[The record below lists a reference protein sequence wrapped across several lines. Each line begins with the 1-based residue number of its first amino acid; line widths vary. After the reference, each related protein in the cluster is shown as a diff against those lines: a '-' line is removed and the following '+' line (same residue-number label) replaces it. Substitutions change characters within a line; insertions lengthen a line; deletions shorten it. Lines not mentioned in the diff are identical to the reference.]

1 MLHGVIILAFY
12 SGIAQGGALGDLLSA
27 WEQAGLF
34 SYLLPFL
41 LIFAMVFGILTKM
54 KIFKEAKAVN
64 AIIALA
70 VALMALQFGFVP
82 SFFSEIFPRLGVGL
96 AVILGVLIVVG
107 FFIDPESNLINYILL
122 GIGVVT
128 IAIVIIQSAG
138 ALGWASGSWW
148 EDNWQIVVGAIFIFI
163 LIAVV
168 IGSANPNKKE
178 PPKYRPFYAR
188 E

>member
-1 MLHGVIILAFY
+1 MLHGVIIMA
-12 SGIAQGGALGDLLSA
+12 STIISGGALGDLLSK

-54 KIFKEAKAVN
+54 KIFKESRAVN

-70 VALMALQFGFVP
+70 VALMALQFGLVTD
-82 SFFSEIFPRLGVGL
+82 FFSQIFPRLGIGL
-96 AVILGVLIVVG
+96 AVILGVLIIIG
-107 FFIDPESNLINYILL
+107 LFADPESNLVNYVLL
-122 GIGVVT
+122 GIGVIT

-138 ALGWASGSWW
+138 ALGWASGQWW
-148 EDNWQIVVGAIFIFI
+148 QDNWQLVVGAIVVFI

-168 IGSANPNKKE
+168 IGGNPNPKKE
-178 PPKYRPFYAR
+178 PYKYKPNIWRQ
-188 E
+188 